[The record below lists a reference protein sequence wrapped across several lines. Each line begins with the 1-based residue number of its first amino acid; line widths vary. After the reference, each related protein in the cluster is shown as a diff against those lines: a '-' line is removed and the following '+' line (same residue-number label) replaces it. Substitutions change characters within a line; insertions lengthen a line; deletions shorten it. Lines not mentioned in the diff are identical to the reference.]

1 MPFWHGDSLGRSL
14 ETGRAVGRFVREVG
28 RLDPDSADAE
38 LRTRYHLDELASRN
52 LVTYLS
58 EEREATGAH
67 PTDQALVV
75 ERFRDEIGDWRL
87 VLLSP
92 LGARVH
98 APWAMALRH
107 RFRER
112 YGTDVDAIWSDDG
125 IAFRFPDSDSPPD
138 AEDLLLDPEDVEGLL
153 LEHLGD
159 TALFA
164 ARFREAAGR
173 SLLLPR
179 RRPGERTPLWLQRR
193 RSADLLG
200 VAKQF
205 GSFPIMLEVY
215 REILQ
220 DDFDIPGLVEVL
232 TDIRA
237 RRVRVTPVDLD
248 GPSPFASSL
257 LFAFVA
263 AYLYEAD
270 APLAERRAAA
280 MTLDRDLLRELL
292 GEGEL
297 RELIDPEVVAAVE
310 LELQHLTEGRR
321 VKGPDGV
328 HDLLRDLGP
337 LTLSDVEVR
346 TEGVDVPLAL
356 EELAA
361 QRRVVEVTIGGV
373 SRWAAVED
381 VSRLRVALGI
391 PPPPGVPHVF
401 LEPVADP
408 LGDVIGRYARTH
420 GPFTAIDVAEAL
432 AIPSAIVETIL
443 ERLEASGRVDV
454 GAFRPGGQGR
464 EWVDRDV
471 LRRLKRR
478 SLSVLRREIEP
489 VGPASLAAFSVAWQ
503 GVREDPT
510 SSQTAL
516 TDALARLTGSV
527 IPASVLER
535 DVLAARVADP
545 ETLVDRLLL
554 DGDLVWVGHGPLG
567 NSDGKLAVYPRSSL
581 GVLWRGPLDM
591 PEAPEAAAILDFL
604 ETRGASFFRDIYNG
618 TGGGDPTDLL
628 NHLWDLVWAGHVT
641 NDTLAPV
648 RAFTQQRPTRRTG
661 RPGLPSQF
669 PPQAAGRW
677 SSTAHL
683 TGSGAGDTERHVAWA
698 HLLLDRYGLVT
709 RSAILAEGYPGG
721 FSALYPVFSH
731 L

>member
-1 MPFWHGDSLGRSL
+1 
-14 ETGRAVGRFVREVG
+14 
-28 RLDPDSADAE
+28 
-38 LRTRYHLDELASRN
+38 
-52 LVTYLS
+52 
-58 EEREATGAH
+58 
-67 PTDQALVV
+67 
-75 ERFRDEIGDWRL
+75 
-87 VLLSP
+87 
-92 LGARVH
+92 
-98 APWAMALRH
+98 
-107 RFRER
+107 
-112 YGTDVDAIWSDDG
+112 
-125 IAFRFPDSDSPPD
+125 
-138 AEDLLLDPEDVEGLL
+138 
-153 LEHLGD
+153 
-159 TALFA
+159 
-164 ARFREAAGR
+164 
-173 SLLLPR
+173 
-179 RRPGERTPLWLQRR
+179 
-193 RSADLLG
+193 
-200 VAKQF
+200 
-205 GSFPIMLEVY
+205 
-215 REILQ
+215 
-220 DDFDIPGLVEVL
+220 
-232 TDIRA
+232 
-237 RRVRVTPVDLD
+237 
-248 GPSPFASSL
+248 
-257 LFAFVA
+257 
-263 AYLYEAD
+263 
-270 APLAERRAAA
+270 
-280 MTLDRDLLRELL
+280 
-292 GEGEL
+292 
-297 RELIDPEVVAAVE
+297 
-310 LELQHLTEGRR
+310 
-321 VKGPDGV
+321 
-328 HDLLRDLGP
+328 
-337 LTLSDVEVR
+337 
-346 TEGVDVPLAL
+346 
-356 EELAA
+356 
-361 QRRVVEVTIGGV
+361 
-373 SRWAAVED
+373 
-381 VSRLRVALGI
+381 
-391 PPPPGVPHVF
+391 
-401 LEPVADP
+401 
-408 LGDVIGRYARTH
+408 
-420 GPFTAIDVAEAL
+420 
-432 AIPSAIVETIL
+432 VETIL

-489 VGPASLAAFSVAWQ
+489 VGPASLAAFSVVWQ

-535 DVLAARVADP
+535 DVLSARVADP

-683 TGSGAGDTERHVAWA
+683 TGSGSGETERHVAWA

-731 L
+731 LEETGRVRRGYFVEGLGGSQFALPGAVDRLRMEPPRELTVLAATDPANPYGASLPWPDLEEGRLARDAGAYVLLWEGELIGYLDRGRRHLTVLADDMSVYGSLGRGLSQIAARHRRTTVNTVNGRPAPASPIAPALAEWGFATAPRGLTYRG